1 MSSGVGANGIG
12 YLWRE
17 QALKGMEPLADF
29 GWRQRGLIT
38 IIGVWIEDIAM
49 TMTVELG
56 ALEQVVDRLVRDGR
70 YGSKSEVLRTG
81 VRLVQEHEA
90 RLAALLGKLEEGI
103 ADADAGRTS
112 SLEDVRAEFEARWA
126 AEGE

>member
-1 MSSGVGANGIG
+1 
-12 YLWRE
+12 
-17 QALKGMEPLADF
+17 
-29 GWRQRGLIT
+29 
-38 IIGVWIEDIAM
+38 M

-56 ALEQVVDRLVRDGR
+56 ALEQVVERLVRDGR

-103 ADADAGRTS
+103 ADADAGRLTS
-112 SLEDVRAEFEARWA
+112 LDDVRAASEARWA

>member
-1 MSSGVGANGIG
+1 
-12 YLWRE
+12 LP
-17 QALKGMEPLADF
+17 QD
-29 GWRQRGLIT
+29 
-38 IIGVWIEDIAM
+38 IEEVVM

-103 ADADAGRTS
+103 ADADAGRLS
-112 SLEDVRAEFEARWA
+112 ALEDARAAFEARWA
-126 AEGE
+126 ADGG

>member
-1 MSSGVGANGIG
+1 M
-12 YLWRE
+12 
-17 QALKGMEPLADF
+17 ADF
-29 GWRQRGLIT
+29 GWRQTEPIT
-38 IIGVWIEDIAM
+38 IIGFFIEEAAM

-90 RLAALLGKLEEGI
+90 RLAVLLGKLEEGI
-103 ADADAGRTS
+103 ADADAGRLTP
-112 SLEDVRAEFEARWA
+112 LEDVRAAFEARWA